1 MCSRLIIVHLVI
13 NCILTDGSRSYRLGA
28 FGFLYSQELS
38 KMGIKANRGLLDQ
51 RAALEWLERYIDG
64 FGGDPERITVVG
76 ESAGAG
82 KKDHHP

>member
-1 MCSRLIIVHLVI
+1 
-13 NCILTDGSRSYRLGA
+13 
-28 FGFLYSQELS
+28 
-38 KMGIKANRGLLDQ
+38 MGIKANRGLLDQ

-82 KKDHHP
+82 KEDHHQ